1 MMTRVE
7 LIDKLMALTSSATL
21 AKQNEM
27 QVDNT
32 AAIAKEVAHSD
43 PNFEHL
49 PANVEEMKKHL
60 EAMKVERQAQ
70 LDSVI
75 RDELLRSQLT
85 DAELNII
92 VSFFESGT
100 AKRYVNIRRL
110 ALDKALKRAA
120 QLLVDETNQMFN
132 AAKAKWLKSVQ
143 VGIRTPSGC
152 VDFCN

>member
-1 MMTRVE
+1 MMTRTE
-7 LIDKLMALTSSATL
+7 LVDRLMSLTSSATL
-21 AKQNEM
+21 AKQNETHA
-27 QVDNT
+27 DNT
-32 AAIAKEVAHSD
+32 AAVAKEVAHSD

-70 LDSVI
+70 LDNVI
-75 RDELLRSQLT
+75 RDEIMKSQLT
-85 DAELNII
+85 DTELSTI
-92 VSFFESGT
+92 VTFFESSM
-100 AKRYVNIRRL
+100 ARRYVNVRKA

-120 QLLVDETNQMFN
+120 QLMVEETNQMFN